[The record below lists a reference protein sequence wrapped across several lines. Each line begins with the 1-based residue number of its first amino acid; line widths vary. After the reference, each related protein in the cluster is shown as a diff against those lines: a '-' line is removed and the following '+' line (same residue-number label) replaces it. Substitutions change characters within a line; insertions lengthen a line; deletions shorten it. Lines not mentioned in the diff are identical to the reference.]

1 MLRNNTTWQLQGI
14 EIWGKPSN
22 KASCGILLYILLHPW
37 CKMSHSMYF
46 LPSTPDTLSSITFSS
61 ILFKQRCELHHI
73 SLYYHVQVPANSAA
87 RREDICLRR
96 RAGVSLSVGLCAN
109 AFVLF
114 VHCAP
119 LVFVNLYL
127 CFVLSTLSHDFS
139 HTHTDKS
146 NTLELQSDV
155 IVTGVLPLW
164 RHDPHSG
171 SSTQTLYIVCLYIL
185 V

>member
-1 MLRNNTTWQLQGI
+1 
-14 EIWGKPSN
+14 
-22 KASCGILLYILLHPW
+22 
-37 CKMSHSMYF
+37 MYF

-119 LVFVNLYL
+119 LVFVPVRSEQDRTSFSICLL
-127 CFVLSTLSHDFS
+127 IFISASCCPHLVTTS

-146 NTLELQSDV
+146 NTSELQSDV
-155 IVTGVLPLW
+155 IVTGVLPL
-164 RHDPHSG
+164 
-171 SSTQTLYIVCLYIL
+171 
-185 V
+185 